1 MTPHIPTSRLAL
13 YARGDLG
20 FWHRKVV
27 ERHVNGCEE
36 CGRTVQEFVQ
46 VQENML
52 RVADRMPVTLEG
64 AAWQALASEMSAN
77 IRLGLAAGECVN
89 LREPSLRPVFVS
101 RPRLSLALA
110 GLTVLAVLVVME
122 HPALH
127 RGPVA
132 AAVPVQAGIGLP
144 TLGASGDEV
153 LEASGDAVMV
163 RSGDRG
169 LSVAAPA
176 GISVIR
182 TVSSHGAVRSR
193 YVDDTG
199 VTIVNVYAE

>member
-20 FWHRKVV
+20 FWHREVV

-36 CGRTVQEFVQ
+36 CCRAVQEFVQ
-46 VQENML
+46 IQESVL
-52 RVADRMPVTLEG
+52 RVADSMPPALDGV
-64 AAWQALASEMSAN
+64 AWQALASEMSAN
-77 IRLGLAAGECVN
+77 IRLGLAAGECVSP
-89 LREPSLRPVFVS
+89 REPSLRPVFVS

-110 GLTVLAVLVVME
+110 GLTVLAVLLAME
-122 HPALH
+122 HPAL
-127 RGPVA
+127 RRAPVQ
-132 AAVPVQAGIGLP
+132 VPVQAGIGLP
-144 TLGASGDEV
+144 T